1 MLLYGPVGDIPFYVL
16 LLSDTN
22 TDSIWLGLME
32 DIGKV
37 AEHLGLLLLGI
48 VNPGRRVAHNKAQ

>member
-1 MLLYGPVGDIPFYVL
+1 LLLYGPVGDIPFYVL

-32 DIGKV
+32 DTKTS
-37 AEHLGLLLLGI
+37 
-48 VNPGRRVAHNKAQ
+48 NKSTDLV